1 MKRSFCTILV
11 TILTISLMSHVTM
24 ADDRTTVG
32 DLLKKNI
39 DKVISILKQKDL
51 KQEEKNCRIIEIV
64 TPMFDFSLMA
74 KLTLGKKHW
83 PELSKE
89 QQKQFEDVF
98 VKHLKASYLEKLN
111 LYSDEIIV
119 YKPPIQVKKK
129 IYVPTDL
136 ISKGNTISMLYKF
149 WKSKKGW
156 KIYDLEIAGVSVVQ
170 SYRSQFDQV
179 LSNGTFEDLLK
190 ELENLGQ
197 K

>member
-1 MKRSFCTILV
+1 
-11 TILTISLMSHVTM
+11 M
-24 ADDRTTVG
+24 ADDKTTVG
-32 DLLKKNI
+32 DILKKNI
-39 DKVISILKQKDL
+39 DKVISVLKQKDL
-51 KQEEKNCRIIEIV
+51 KQEEKDCRIIEIV

-98 VKHLKASYLEKLN
+98 VEHLKASYLEKLN

-119 YKPPIQVKKK
+119 YKTPIQVKKK

-190 ELENLGQ
+190 ELKNLGQ